1 MANLNP
7 VRNSKVDKNTEQ
19 SPLEVSRQ
27 LLTEQKAKISKGV
40 NRHEFLTLITAGVYP
55 LKT

>member
-1 MANLNP
+1 MGNLNP

-19 SPLEVSRQ
+19 SPLEISRQ
-27 LLTEQKAKISKGV
+27 FLTGQKAKISNGV
-40 NRHEFLTLITAGVYP
+40 NRREFLTLITSGIYP